1 MLEEL
6 RIAHLG
12 VIDAS
17 VFEPGPGLTVVT
29 GETGAGKTMVVSG
42 LGLIV
47 GGRADAR
54 IVRNGSGRA
63 VVEARFSHTG
73 DTITSAVA
81 EAGGSLDDG
90 ELILT
95 RSVTA
100 AGRSRSTVGG
110 VSVPAALASRIGGE
124 LVTIHGQSE
133 QIRLGTQERQREV
146 LDRAAG
152 PDLAAILGQ
161 YQRDYAERRTLAG
174 QLAQLIDEAAS
185 RTREADMLRFGLDEI
200 AAVDPQ
206 PGEDTELNDEA
217 RRLQAVDD
225 LRLAARTALVAVAGD
240 DDAVQ
245 DEVTALGLLAA
256 ARKALESGAVSDR
269 RLEALAAQARE
280 LTAVA
285 GDLAVQTA
293 SYLADLDADPTR
305 LEWIAERRAALAHL
319 TRRYGP
325 DVDAVLAWGAQAVTR
340 LTGLDTARVADLT
353 ASVDALADRITEHR
367 RRAADDLAGR
377 VGGELAALAMPHAV
391 LRFDLTP
398 LTEPGPSGR
407 DAVTLLFSA
416 NPGLDPAPLG
426 RVASGGEL
434 SRVRLALEVTLAEA
448 GLDQTFVFDEVDA
461 GVGGAVALEI
471 GSRLARLARTSQV
484 IVVTHLAQVAA
495 YADRHVVVTKSATGE
510 VTTSDL
516 RILTAPERRDEL
528 ARMMGGLAG
537 TASSLAHAAELLAT
551 AAERSQAHG

>member
-340 LTGLDTARVADLT
+340 LTARVADLT